1 MIREYFNRA
10 ISKFRYFYLIC
21 FCMILIAYIDILP
34 RAAQEYV
41 IQITALITF
50 IVGIPLSTGLR
61 IDQLSQNY
69 SSLSREFLLLVSLF
83 VSFINV
89 TFLLTVKYI
98 VFGIKKSNTKV
109 SSTSADQTTS
119 HNSKRESSRR
129 QGQ

>member
-1 MIREYFNRA
+1 
-10 ISKFRYFYLIC
+10 
-21 FCMILIAYIDILP
+21 MILIAYIDILP